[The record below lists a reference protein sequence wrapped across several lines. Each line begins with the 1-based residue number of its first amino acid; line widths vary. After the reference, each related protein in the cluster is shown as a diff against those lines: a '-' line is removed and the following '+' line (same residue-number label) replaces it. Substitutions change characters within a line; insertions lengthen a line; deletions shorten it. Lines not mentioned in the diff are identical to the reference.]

1 MKQLRALRQREQQ
14 LPQELPDPASP
25 LRQPVDTS
33 AAGLWP
39 ADSLTPHAR
48 QEAARKLRTVSQ
60 SLHAGQQ
67 TLKFALS
74 GTLSGAL
81 SPTGSVGPAEPA
93 VSERQRVQALQL
105 VFTAVME
112 DVISTLSGCASVPG
126 IAGAAAIPPFRCVS
140 CKSYSRVLKNK
151 CTCT

>member
-33 AAGLWP
+33 VAGLWP
-39 ADSLTPHAR
+39 ANSLTPHAR
-48 QEAARKLRTVSQ
+48 QQAARKLRTVTQ

-67 TLKFALS
+67 TTTFALS

-105 VFTAVME
+105 VFNRGHGGRHLNPVGVRQRPGNCGLSSDPALSLRE
-112 DVISTLSGCASVPG
+112 LQVIFTGPEE
-126 IAGAAAIPPFRCVS
+126 
-140 CKSYSRVLKNK
+140 
-151 CTCT
+151 